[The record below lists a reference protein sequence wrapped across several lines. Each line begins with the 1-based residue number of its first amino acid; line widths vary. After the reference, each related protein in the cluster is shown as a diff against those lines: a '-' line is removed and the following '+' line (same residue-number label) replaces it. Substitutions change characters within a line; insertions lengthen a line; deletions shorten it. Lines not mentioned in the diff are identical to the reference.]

1 MPDQNLPIP
10 DFADDGVLLAVEPPT
25 ASRGTIRLLAR
36 ADVAGVRVDLT
47 ASGAD
52 ALARM
57 LLAAAAAGVAQ
68 LDRDQLDLDDR

>member
-1 MPDQNLPIP
+1 MPDQKLPIP

-25 ASRGTIRLLAR
+25 ASRATIRMPAC
-36 ADVAGVRVDLT
+36 ADVVGVGVDLT

-57 LLAAAAAGVAQ
+57 LLTAAADGVAQ
-68 LDRDQLDLDDR
+68 LDQESIE

>member
-1 MPDQNLPIP
+1 MWL
-10 DFADDGVLLAVEPPT
+10 
-25 ASRGTIRLLAR
+25 
-36 ADVAGVRVDLT
+36 GVRVDLT

>member
-1 MPDQNLPIP
+1 M
-10 DFADDGVLLAVEPPT
+10 LLAVEPPT

-36 ADVAGVRVDLT
+36 ADVVGVRVDLT

-57 LLAAAAAGVAQ
+57 LLSAVADGVAQ
-68 LDRDQLDLDDR
+68 LDQDDGPWV